1 MEQALFI
8 ATVAAVL
15 IALIEVF
22 KRTGL
27 NERWAPLVA
36 VLLGVGAAFAAAS
49 QAALASPDP
58 FTTALTGLARL
69 NVPRSDIPAVTH
81 LDYSARLQT
90 VSKNLNAGYHA
101 VIDSF
106 KKLTGGS

>member
-58 FTTALTGLARL
+58 FTTALTGLIVGLTA
-69 NVPRSDIPAVTH
+69 AGT
-81 LDYSARLQT
+81 YSGVRAT
-90 VSKNLNAGYHA
+90 
-101 VIDSF
+101 
-106 KKLTGGS
+106 TGK